1 METKIS
7 EAIKRG
13 KLVRKRLIKTVER
26 AVTVDTTD
34 VYPHTYI
41 YSPPGLGKTHTVNSH
56 LDKMGVEHYEIS
68 GAMSMFAF
76 GVSLAVI
83 RYNRPTGKIIINVDD
98 CDGIF
103 KNEENINIMKNVL
116 SGSRTFTYNKSVKTL
131 LTQYSEL
138 QQAAV
143 EHFSS
148 EEQVGFSVPTND
160 LVFIFTSNFSLP
172 TDDEAAQASQ
182 KGGTRNIR
190 KVHLNAIR
198 SRCKTVDFELDQ
210 VTHFGWLAD
219 VCLNENLVP
228 TVSDEVK
235 EDMLI
240 FILTNWSKMTERSIR
255 TLEKM
260 AQVAND
266 EPEDYKLVWEL
277 DFLK

>member
-41 YSPPGLGKTHTVNSH
+41 YSPPGLGKTHTVKSH
-56 LDKMGVEHYEIS
+56 LNKLGVEHYEIS

-138 QQAAV
+138 QQDAV
-143 EHFSS
+143 EHFSG
-148 EEQVGFSVPTND
+148 EEQVGFSVPCND
-160 LVFIFTSNFSLP
+160 FIFIFTSNFSCFQYP
-172 TDDEAAQASQ
+172 
-182 KGGTRNIR
+182 
-190 KVHLNAIR
+190 
-198 SRCKTVDFELDQ
+198 
-210 VTHFGWLAD
+210 
-219 VCLNENLVP
+219 
-228 TVSDEVK
+228 
-235 EDMLI
+235 
-240 FILTNWSKMTERSIR
+240 
-255 TLEKM
+255 
-260 AQVAND
+260 
-266 EPEDYKLVWEL
+266 
-277 DFLK
+277 